1 MNAPPKQYERA
12 PHAAVRDFVARVA
25 LAAGAPTNRADLLA
39 DLLTTNDLRG
49 VFSHGT
55 QQIAAYARLMRDGSL
70 NPTPDVTVERE
81 TPTSLQLNGD
91 GGLGYFPSHE
101 GTLRLID
108 KAREHGIAVLS
119 TWNHGHFGAA
129 GIYARLP
136 LEHDLLTYVT
146 SGHQM
151 GMAPGNPYVTA
162 AGGSPMA
169 FSAPAGDGRAVV
181 VDFGAIHD
189 CYAGDPHRIE
199 ISRLAPGTVFRGVGL
214 GAICQSWGGFLAGV
228 PYGRAPE
235 SRKWPGANQGS
246 FVITLK
252 ISLFADPDDFY
263 ADMQAYMADVGQ
275 LEPLEGFDEAM
286 LPGSIEAL
294 REAEYRRD
302 GIPMGAR
309 HRERLA
315 EVGEEFGVPAPW

>member
-1 MNAPPKQYERA
+1 MLDR
-12 PHAAVRDFVARVA
+12 RVA
-25 LAAGAPTNRADLLA
+25 
-39 DLLTTNDLRG
+39 
-49 VFSHGT
+49 
-55 QQIAAYARLMRDGSL
+55 
-70 NPTPDVTVERE
+70 
-81 TPTSLQLNGD
+81 
-91 GGLGYFPSHE
+91 
-101 GTLRLID
+101 
-108 KAREHGIAVLS
+108 
-119 TWNHGHFGAA
+119 
-129 GIYARLP
+129 
-136 LEHDLLTYVT
+136 
-146 SGHQM
+146 
-151 GMAPGNPYVTA
+151 
-162 AGGSPMA
+162 
-169 FSAPAGDGRAVV
+169 
-181 VDFGAIHD
+181 
-189 CYAGDPHRIE
+189 
-199 ISRLAPGTVFRGVGL
+199 

>member
-1 MNAPPKQYERA
+1 MNAPPNEFIRV
-12 PHAAVRDFVARVA
+12 PHEAMRRFVDAVAQ
-25 LAAGAPTNRADLLA
+25 AAGAPAERAHLLA
-39 DLLTTNDLRG
+39 ELLTTNDLRG

-55 QQIAAYARLMRDGSL
+55 QQIAAYARLMREGSL
-70 NPTPDVTVERE
+70 NPTPDIRVVRE
-81 TPTSLQLNGD
+81 TPTSLQLDGD

-101 GTLRLID
+101 GTLRIIE
-108 KAREHGIAVLS
+108 KAKEHGIAVLS
-119 TWNHGHFGAA
+119 TGNHGHFGAA
-129 GIYARLP
+129 GIYARMP

-151 GMAPGNPYVTA
+151 GLSDGGPYVTA

-169 FSAPAGDGRAVV
+169 FGAPAGDGRNVV

-235 SRKWPGANQGS
+235 AREWPGANQGS
-246 FVITLK
+246 FVITLR
-252 ISLFADPDDFY
+252 ISLFAEPADFY
-263 ADMQAYMADVGQ
+263 AELQAYMADVAK
-275 LEPLEGFDEAM
+275 LEPLDGFDEAM
-286 LPGSIEAL
+286 LPGSIEAR
-294 REAEYRRD
+294 REAAYREE
-302 GIPMGAR
+302 GIPVGER
-309 HRERLA
+309 HRKGLTA
-315 EVGEEFGVPAPW
+315 VGTEFGITPPW

>member
-1 MNAPPKQYERA
+1 MNSPPEQFTRV
-12 PHAAVRDFVARVA
+12 PHGPVCQFLHDVAV
-25 LAAGAPTNRADLLA
+25 AAGLPPDRAQLLA

-70 NPTPDVTVERE
+70 NPTPQVRVVRE
-81 TPTSLQLNGD
+81 TPTSLQLDGD

-101 GTLRLID
+101 GTLRVIE
-108 KAREHGIAVLS
+108 KAKEHGIAVLS
-119 TWNHGHFGAA
+119 TGNHGHFGAA

-136 LEHDLLTYVT
+136 LGDDLLTYVT

-151 GMAPGNPYVTA
+151 GMSPGNPYVTA

-169 FSAPAGDGRAVV
+169 FSAPAGDGRSVV

-189 CYAGDPHRIE
+189 CYAGDPHRVE

-228 PYGRAPE
+228 PYGRVPE
-235 SRKWPGANQGS
+235 GRQWSGANQGS
-246 FVITLK
+246 FVGTLK
-252 ISLFADPDDFY
+252 ISLFAEPSDFY
-263 ADMQAYMADVGQ
+263 ADMQAYMADVAK

-286 LPGSIEAL
+286 LPGSIEDR
-294 REAEYRRD
+294 REAMYRED
-302 GIPMGAR
+302 GIPFSDG
-309 HRERLA
+309 HRKRLS
-315 EVGEEFGVPAPW
+315 EVGAEFGVAPPW